1 MESSSITSIRSMKT
15 RVFAMVVA
23 IAFVALV
30 ASKITLAIQRPNSEK
45 LDQQT
50 NHLDRNTN
58 DITTN
63 NYKYNSNNAGLFT
76 SMQGEFEWNRFM
88 VPGYEPEMIDPDLSI
103 KRDRETG
110 RRLVEEDV
118 LRYGTIRGGLRNGD

>member
-1 MESSSITSIRSMKT
+1 MKSSTIISIRSMKT
-15 RVFAMVVA
+15 RIFAMVVT
-23 IAFVALV
+23 IAFVTIV
-30 ASKITLAIQRPNSEK
+30 ASKIALATQRPKSEK

-63 NYKYNSNNAGLFT
+63 SNSAGLFT

-103 KRDRETG
+103 KRDRDTG